1 MSKYLIEFEDKHS
14 CTEEGHKFYRC
25 KQATWWSVSD
35 SIINQLKPFDEDLA
49 ENETYGKGFNEGFNK
64 GLVAAWECAK
74 YLFSEMSDTEINL
87 VFPQEWNNGGFKAL
101 MALHPQDAIDRIKT
115 YEEQRKADAEIKVGD
130 EVRSN
135 NAISD
140 HKGVVLML
148 SDNRNS
154 AKVLESDGTTAWVA
168 SQVLEK
174 TGRHF
179 TQVEE
184 LLKAMKGGTE

>member
-1 MSKYLIEFEDKHS
+1 MSRFADRANQAAKALSASTLAYTDAALI
-14 CTEEGHKFYRC
+14 FY
-25 KQATWWSVSD
+25 Q
-35 SIINQLKPFDEDLA
+35 Q
-49 ENETYGKGFNEGFNK
+49 
-64 GLVAAWECAK
+64 GLNDAWECAK
-74 YLFSEMSDTEINL
+74 YLFSEMSNTEINL

-140 HKGVVLML
+140 HKGVVLKL

-154 AKVLESDGTTAWVA
+154 AKVLEIDGTTAWVA
-168 SQVLEK
+168 SQVLAK
-174 TGRHF
+174 TGIHF
-179 TQVEE
+179 PQVEE
-184 LLKAMKGGTE
+184 LLKAMKGGDA